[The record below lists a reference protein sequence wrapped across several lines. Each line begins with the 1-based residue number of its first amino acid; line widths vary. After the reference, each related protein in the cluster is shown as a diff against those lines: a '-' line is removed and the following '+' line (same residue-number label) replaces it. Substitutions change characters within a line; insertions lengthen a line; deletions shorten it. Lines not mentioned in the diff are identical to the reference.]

1 MPIAQQGP
9 MTRAQ
14 ARRINYQV
22 KSFLAVQT
30 SSSPN
35 GVLLKPC
42 DDFLMLKNLGDEP
55 AGHKSNQGN
64 HQVDAG
70 VNKKMIGPNVQTA
83 RSDLQASPF

>member
-1 MPIAQQGP
+1 
-9 MTRAQ
+9 MTRAR

-22 KSFLAVQT
+22 KLFLAVQT

-35 GVLLKPC
+35 GVLLERC
-42 DDFLMLKNLGDEP
+42 DDFLMLRNLGDEP

-70 VNKKMIGPNVQTA
+70 VNKKMIGPNVQTVC
-83 RSDLQASPF
+83 SDLQASPF